1 MMAEELPCKIA
12 ESRLNTL
19 FSQAQMPIC
28 SCQKVACMQAV
39 VAWVECKV
47 QALVVVGTWVWVVH
61 SWVAF
66 GVEELHSLV
75 VVWVAYMQALVEVVD
90 CKLVPWWLRHT
101 LDWAH

>member
-19 FSQAQMPIC
+19 FSQAQMLIC

-75 VVWVAYMQALVEVVD
+75 WVLHKLAWVHCNFVGWVVGHILEWVS
-90 CKLVPWWLRHT
+90 
-101 LDWAH
+101 